1 MDNVHRDM
9 MIIFGGIFLFLAV
22 LISIVVWQS
31 GRVNKI
37 LLREIYSIEMTTWQA
52 GCVSITLNG
61 ETE

>member
-37 LLREIYSIEMTTWQA
+37 LLREIYDIEMTTWQA

>member
-1 MDNVHRDM
+1 MNNVHRDM